1 MKVTTWTAMFVALFV
16 TMFGGLALT
25 IGAHAQNEG
34 AKQRDPLFVKLDKNG
49 DGYVS
54 RGEAAA
60 NGNVSRIFTK
70 ADLNKDGRLDEDEF
84 AKAESLIER
93 EKAGAYT
100 DDATITT
107 KVKAALLQAKGVK
120 STDIS
125 VTTTKGVVLLS
136 GFVEDPAQAS
146 RAGHVASGVGGVREV
161 RNTLQVKPK

>member
-1 MKVTTWTAMFVALFV
+1 MKITVSAALAAG
-16 TMFGGLALT
+16 TMLAA
-25 IGAHAQNEG
+25 GALAQSEG
-34 AKQRDPLFVKLDKNG
+34 PKDPLFLKLDKNK

-54 RGEAAA
+54 RGEAA
-60 NGNVSRIFTK
+60 GSGDISRMFGK
-70 ADLNKDGRLDEDEF
+70 ADANRDGRLDEDEF
-84 AKAESLIER
+84 TKAQSMIQM

-100 DDATITT
+100 DDAAITA

-136 GFVEDPAQAS
+136 GFVDDANQVN
-146 RAGHVASGVGGVREV
+146 RAGQVATGVGGVREV